1 MLIQRL
7 LTIPWNK
14 NIFLF
19 GPRQTGKSTLIK
31 SQCLDE
37 QTLYFDLLQQ
47 DVYRRFLSRPETFR
61 AEVQAAVKDKK
72 FTRVIVDEVQKV
84 PMLLDEIH
92 ALIESGSGCSFILS
106 GSSSR
111 KLKRQHANM
120 LAGRAW
126 TFFLYPLSS
135 LELKYRFDLR
145 SALQFGTLPSVFL
158 ENIEESKQEMLR
170 SYVGTYLHEEIE
182 MEANIRNLGGF
193 LRFLPIAA
201 AQNGE
206 LLNYANLA
214 RETGVTAH
222 TAREY
227 FKILE
232 DTLLGFFLFPFARSI
247 RKRLVSHPKFY
258 FFDTGVVTA
267 LTNRLRVDLA
277 DPGYEF
283 GRAFEHWVILELIRL
298 NHYLRLDLRFSF
310 YRTERGAEVDCII
323 ESPNQKVFA
332 VEIKATDN
340 PSSSML
346 RGLHSFAEKMPQARL
361 ILACR
366 VPRPQRLGKVDILPW
381 EDMLALIR
389 SEA

>member
-1 MLIQRL
+1 
-7 LTIPWNK
+7 
-14 NIFLF
+14 
-19 GPRQTGKSTLIK
+19 
-31 SQCLDE
+31 
-37 QTLYFDLLQQ
+37 
-47 DVYRRFLSRPETFR
+47 
-61 AEVQAAVKDKK
+61 
-72 FTRVIVDEVQKV
+72 
-84 PMLLDEIH
+84 
-92 ALIESGSGCSFILS
+92 
-106 GSSSR
+106 
-111 KLKRQHANM
+111 
-120 LAGRAW
+120 
-126 TFFLYPLSS
+126 
-135 LELKYRFDLR
+135 
-145 SALQFGTLPSVFL
+145 
-158 ENIEESKQEMLR
+158 
-170 SYVGTYLHEEIE
+170 

-214 RETGVTAH
+214 RETGVTSH

-232 DTLLGFFLFPFARSI
+232 DTLLGFFLFPFTRSI

-267 LTNRLRVDLA
+267 LTNRLRMDLA

-283 GRAFEHWVILELIRL
+283 GRAFEHWLILELIRL
-298 NHYLRLDLRFSF
+298 NDYLRLDLRFSF

-323 ESPNQKVFA
+323 ESPNKKVFA

-366 VPRPQRLGKVDILPW
+366 VPRPQRQGKVAILPW